1 MEQDEIRIN
10 KQDEIRIN
18 KQEEIR
24 INKYLSQAG
33 VLSRRKA
40 DEAIERGEVLINGVT
55 AVAGDKVKPGDEVSY
70 KGRVVGAEE
79 AEKERVI
86 LAYNK
91 PLGLVCTSKD
101 ADKDSIFRKI
111 DYPDMLFYV
120 GRLDKNSQ
128 GLILLTNDGELANQI
143 QKARNNHEKEY
154 VVRVDKPLTAEFVK
168 GMMNGVP
175 LEIEPKFGAFSGRG
189 TDEPRVD
196 GQNSS
201 NKKLSTVEQNGADK
215 KIRVTKRCEVKQT
228 GKNTFRIILTEGINR
243 QIRRMCEHFGYR
255 VTFLKRV
262 RVMNIP
268 LGNLPVGEYRKISK
282 NEEAKLRETIKS
294 H

>member
-1 MEQDEIRIN
+1 MEQD
-10 KQDEIRIN
+10 
-18 KQEEIR
+18 EIR

-55 AVAGDKVKPGDEVSY
+55 AVAGDRVKPGDEVSY

-79 AEKERVI
+79 ATKERVI

-175 LEIEPKFGAFSGRG
+175 LEIESKTGAERG
-189 TDEPRVD
+189 HGIDEKSA
-196 GQNSS
+196 GEQLSS
-201 NKKLSTVEQNGADK
+201 EK

-268 LGNLPVGEYRKISK
+268 LGNLPLGEYRKISK
-282 NEEAKLRETIKS
+282 NEEAKLREMIKS
-294 H
+294 R

>member
-1 MEQDEIRIN
+1 ME
-10 KQDEIRIN
+10 QDEIRIN

-24 INKYLSQAG
+24 INKYLSLAG

-40 DEAIERGEVLINGVT
+40 DEAIERGEIRINGVT

-70 KGRVVGAEE
+70 NGRVVGAEE
-79 AEKERVI
+79 ATKERVI

-168 GMMNGVP
+168 GMMSGVP
-175 LEIEPKFGAFSGRG
+175 LEIESKTGAFSGRG

-201 NKKLSTVEQNGADK
+201 NKKLSTVEQSGADK

-268 LGNLPVGEYRKISK
+268 LGNLPVGEYRRITK

>member
-1 MEQDEIRIN
+1 MIHSYDMEN
-10 KQDEIRIN
+10 
-18 KQEEIR
+18 EENIR

-40 DEAIERGEVLINGVT
+40 DEAISRGEVRINGVI
-55 AVAGDKVKPGDEVSY
+55 AVSGDKVSPGDTVEYLGKPVTTKEV
-70 KGRVVGAEE
+70 
-79 AEKERVI
+79 ERVI

-111 DYPDMLFYV
+111 DYPDMLYYV

-128 GLILLTNDGELANQI
+128 GLLLLTNDGELANQI

-154 VVRVDKPLTAEFVK
+154 VVRVNKPLTAAFVR
-168 GMMNGVP
+168 GMMSGVP
-175 LEIEPKFGAFSGRG
+175 LE
-189 TDEPRVD
+189 
-196 GQNSS
+196 
-201 NKKLSTVEQNGADK
+201 VEQGDDTESK
-215 KIRVTKRCEVKQT
+215 KVRVTKECLVEQT
-228 GKNTFRIILTEGINR
+228 GKNTFRITLTEGINR

-262 RVMNIP
+262 RVMNVG
-268 LGNLPVGEYRKISK
+268 LGNLPIGEYRKLTV
-282 NEEAKLRETIKS
+282 NEERILRSLIK
-294 H
+294 

>member
-1 MEQDEIRIN
+1 ME
-10 KQDEIRIN
+10 QDEIRIN

-55 AVAGDKVKPGDEVSY
+55 AVAGDRVKPGDEVSY

-79 AEKERVI
+79 ATKERVI

-154 VVRVDKPLTAEFVK
+154 VVRVDKPLTAEFVR

-175 LEIEPKFGAFSGRG
+175 LEIEPKTGAGSRRG
-189 TDEPRVD
+189 LDEPRVD
-196 GQNSS
+196 GQKSS
-201 NKKLSTVEQNGADK
+201 NKNLSADEQNDAEK

-268 LGNLPVGEYRKISK
+268 LGKLPVGEYRRISK
-282 NEEAKLRETIKS
+282 NEEAKLREMIGL

>member
-1 MEQDEIRIN
+1 MEQDAV
-10 KQDEIRIN
+10 
-18 KQEEIR
+18 R

-40 DEAIERGEVLINGVT
+40 DEAIERGDVLINGVT
-55 AVAGDKVKPGDEVSY
+55 AVAGDKVKPGDEVNY
-70 KGRVVGAEE
+70 KGRIVGAEE
-79 AEKERVI
+79 ASKERVI

-91 PLGLVCTSKD
+91 PLGLVCTSKE

-111 DYPDMLFYV
+111 DYPDMLYYV

-189 TDEPRVD
+189 TDVPRVD

-215 KIRVTKRCEVKQT
+215 KIRVTKRCVVKQT

-243 QIRRMCEHFGYR
+243 QIRRMCEYFGYK

-268 LGNLPVGEYRKISK
+268 LGNLPVGEYRRISK
-282 NEEAKLRETIKS
+282 NEEAKLREMIGL